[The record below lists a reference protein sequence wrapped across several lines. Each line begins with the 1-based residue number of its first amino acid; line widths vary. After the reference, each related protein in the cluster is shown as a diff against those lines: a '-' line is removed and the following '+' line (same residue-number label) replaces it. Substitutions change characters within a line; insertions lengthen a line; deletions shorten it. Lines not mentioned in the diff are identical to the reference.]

1 MDNFSQKSNIISS
14 LFNVTQPP
22 QPGTIRTILLPHP
35 CSVRALPT
43 EFRSGCWS
51 MRCRSELNP
60 NRKRSEA
67 KIEAKKRV
75 RRKRPGTLIA
85 ATSAQMEDVSS
96 PKQGMA
102 MANHWSLHYF
112 RFISRWPLLSWKV
125 TPCATDFH
133 ECFIDLNLCYFTNS
147 STSKFVDFSCHFG
160 WVFRLPQRS
169 HLGPPHQ
176 LHEPLLPTLNS
187 HFRCFLQMRGC

>member
-1 MDNFSQKSNIISS
+1 MTFAEFSAPPDQKEMYDDVSSKLENNLKSLKENGEFLPKNNNISS
-14 LFNVTQPP
+14 LFNVTPPP
-22 QPGTIRTILLPHP
+22 QPGTIRTILLPRP
-35 CSVRALPT
+35 SSVRALPT

-60 NRKRSEA
+60 NQKRFEA
-67 KIEAKKRV
+67 IKLKPKKNV

-102 MANHWSLHYF
+102 NHWSLHYF

-125 TPCATDFH
+125 RPCATDFQ
-133 ECFIDLNLCYFTNS
+133 CVS
-147 STSKFVDFSCHFG
+147 
-160 WVFRLPQRS
+160 
-169 HLGPPHQ
+169 
-176 LHEPLLPTLNS
+176 
-187 HFRCFLQMRGC
+187 